1 MTAKNILQQFLA
13 TLLPKVG
20 QNFLHLF
27 KLAFIRGWRVYFLA
41 FSMHFHP
48 NNISQ
53 SLIVNRLLT
62 TIARI
67 MNHVWSRFQLGD
79 FRSALIKLFIVISSL
94 DERQEKPDP
103 LSCFCS
109 HSTGSLHWL
118 TPRAHSTGSPEAVV
132 DDPSKPT
139 WFPIPSPV
147 KQMSHSCGGNRS
159 RSAGKTTIV
168 QSAKAESI
176 GRRFS
181 FLPAIKPRKQSI
193 AKRSDR
199 SGSQGK
205 KMRLLAKNKSV
216 QTILNRNRP

>member
-27 KLAFIRGWRVYFLA
+27 KLTFIRGWRVYFLA

-94 DERQEKPDP
+94 DERQEKSDP

-109 HSTGSLHWL
+109 
-118 TPRAHSTGSPEAVV
+118 HSTGSPEAVV